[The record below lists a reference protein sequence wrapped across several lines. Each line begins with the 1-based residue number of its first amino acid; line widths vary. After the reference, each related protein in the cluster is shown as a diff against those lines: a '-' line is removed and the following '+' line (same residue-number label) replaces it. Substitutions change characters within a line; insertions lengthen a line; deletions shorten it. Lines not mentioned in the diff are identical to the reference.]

1 MSARFL
7 NAEHSHQCFY
17 AQQNILYC
25 IFISIDA
32 TYSTGLGRLVNDSP
46 RARANA
52 TMKKIIIDSQTYLC
66 LFATC
71 NIPNNTELRYDY
83 GASDLHWRTKGTNI
97 YDKNIYL

>member
-1 MSARFL
+1 MVNNKYF
-7 NAEHSHQCFY
+7 FD
-17 AQQNILYC
+17 ILLLTNLHWFH

-46 RARANA
+46 KAKANA
-52 TMKKIIIDSQTYLC
+52 TIKKIIIDSQTYLC

-83 GASDLHWRTKGTNI
+83 GASDLHWRTKGTN
-97 YDKNIYL
+97 NI